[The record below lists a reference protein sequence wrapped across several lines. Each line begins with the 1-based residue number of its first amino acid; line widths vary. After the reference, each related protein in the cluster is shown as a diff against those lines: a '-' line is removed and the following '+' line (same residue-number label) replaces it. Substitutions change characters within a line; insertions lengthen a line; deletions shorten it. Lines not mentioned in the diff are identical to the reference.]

1 MADTG
6 CHSCMVGLELMKKFG
21 LSSDDLIP
29 VKMQMHSADNHN
41 IPVLEAVILKIN
53 CFISLN
59 SVKILCM

>member
-6 CHSCMVGLELMKKFG
+6 CQSCLAGLELMKKFG

-41 IPVLEAVILKIN
+41 IPVLEAVILN
-53 CFISLN
+53 CLISLN
-59 SVKILCM
+59 SVKILCT